1 MLKRPHY
8 IGLGLVVLLTLIML
22 NLPSRTTARLKQ
34 GIGSLFAPP
43 VGLISS
49 GRQLAGEGLDAALP
63 RSELVRELEALRRQN
78 QELRLQAAQN
88 ESVAREN
95 DRLRQLLGWQQR
107 AKRGSYK
114 LARVVMREPSNWWRT
129 VQIDLGT
136 RDGLTN
142 NLPVLGPDGALVG
155 RINAA
160 SLTRSQVVLLGDPNC
175 KVAARVDNPAR
186 DNGVVGTSGPME
198 TEFVELGY
206 LSRNADLKP
215 GQNVWTSGLGGVFP
229 KDILIGKIVEAHPEE
244 YGLYTVARVRL
255 AANLNALEELWVM
268 LQP

>member
-49 GRQLAGEGLDAALP
+49 GRQLAGEAVDTALP
-63 RSELVRELEALRRQN
+63 RSELVRQLEALRQQN

-88 ESVAREN
+88 EGVRREN

-107 AKRGSYK
+107 PRHGSYK
-114 LARVVMREPSNWWRT
+114 LARVIMREPSNWWRT
-129 VQIDLGT
+129 IHIDLGT
-136 RDGLTN
+136 REGLTN
-142 NLPVLGPDGALVG
+142 NLPVLGPEGALIG
-155 RINAA
+155 RISAA

-186 DNGVVGTSGPME
+186 DNGVIGVSGPLE
-198 TEFVELGY
+198 SEFVEMGY
-206 LSRNADLKP
+206 LSRNADIKP
-215 GQNVWTSGLGGVFP
+215 GQNVWTSGLGGIFP
-229 KDILIGKIVEAHPEE
+229 KDVLIGKIVEAHAQE

-255 AANLNALEELWVM
+255 AANLNALEEVWVM